1 MITDLENT
9 NNNWVYQSNKLIEAS
24 YTLTVLEQRLIRVLA
39 SMIKKDDD
47 DFKEYEFKTKD
58 LIKVLN
64 VSDSRF
70 YREIDKITDLLMQ
83 RIIKIKDIGN
93 KEFEKYHWV
102 EVVKYK
108 NGNLKLKINKELKPF
123 YLSLDW
129 YTKYQL
135 KNIMQFKSTYSFR
148 LYELLKQYENIGNRL
163 ITIDDLRL
171 VLDIDKNY
179 YPKYANLK
187 QKVVN
192 VVLKEINANTDLHI
206 EIEELKKVRK
216 VIAIKFNIKPNKA
229 RIEIAAGSID
239 EYHTLQDKNIK
250 IVKAIV
256 KTTIGEE
263 INDRI
268 ANTFYKNAVKNK
280 LYGKN
285 PLELIKEVT
294 EYSKTQNMIKG
305 FIAWFTGTIENYKRP
320 ISKNRTIIDNK
331 GTFNN
336 YEQRTYDYDDL
347 EKKLLGW
354 DNVIDKTIG

>member
-1 MITDLENT
+1 M
-9 NNNWVYQSNKLIEAS
+9 
-24 YTLTVLEQRLIRVLA
+24 
-39 SMIKKDDD
+39 
-47 DFKEYEFKTKD
+47 
-58 LIKVLN
+58 N

-108 NGNLKLKINKELKPF
+108 NGNLKLKINRELKPF

-163 ITIDDLRL
+163 ITVNDLRIA
-171 VLDIDKNY
+171 LDIDKNHY
-179 YPKYANLK
+179 SKYANLK
-187 QKVVN
+187 QKVIN
-192 VVLKEINANTDLHI
+192 VVLKEINNNTDLHI
-206 EIEELKKVRK
+206 EIEELKEVRK
-216 VIAIKFNIKPNKA
+216 VIAIKFNIKQNKA
-229 RIEIAAGSID
+229 RIEIAEGSIK
-239 EYHTLQDKNIK
+239 EYLTVQDKNINL
-250 IVKAIV
+250 V
-256 KTTIGEE
+256 KTIIKTKVGEE
-263 INDRI
+263 ISNRI

-280 LYGKN
+280 IYGEN
-285 PLELIKEVT
+285 PLDLIKEVA
-294 EYSKTQNMIKG
+294 EYSKTQNMVKG
-305 FIAWFTGTIENYKRP
+305 FVAWFTGTIEGYKRP
-320 ISKNRTIIDNK
+320 IPKNRTIVSDK

-354 DNVIDKTIG
+354 DNEIDEATGEEYQQARVNIE